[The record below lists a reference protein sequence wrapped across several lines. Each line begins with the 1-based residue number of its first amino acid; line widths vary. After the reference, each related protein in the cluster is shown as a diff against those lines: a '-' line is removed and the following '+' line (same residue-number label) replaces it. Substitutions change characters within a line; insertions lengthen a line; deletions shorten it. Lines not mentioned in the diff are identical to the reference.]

1 MWADKLTKG
10 EDDHKALLKDVLA
23 EPNLRLDR
31 STEGSTL
38 VLRGAVVCL
47 GGWVVV
53 LGGGIVIVVLIGLI
67 VAVGKE
73 KRGGWCLGAV
83 QQVRDCR

>member
-1 MWADKLTKG
+1 MWTDKLTEG
-10 EDDHKALLKDVLA
+10 EDNHKTLLDDVLA
-23 EPNLRLDR
+23 EPNLRLDH
-31 STEGSTL
+31 STEGSAL
-38 VLRGAVVCL
+38 VLRGGVVCL

-53 LGGGIVIVVLIGLI
+53 LGGGVVIVVLVGLN

-83 QQVRDCR
+83 QQVRDRC